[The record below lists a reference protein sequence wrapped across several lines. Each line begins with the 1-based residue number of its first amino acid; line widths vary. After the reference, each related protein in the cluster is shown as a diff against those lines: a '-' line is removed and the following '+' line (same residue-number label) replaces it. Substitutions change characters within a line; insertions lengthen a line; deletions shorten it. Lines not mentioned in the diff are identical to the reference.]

1 MKKLIAFITIIW
13 VQNTYAQVTSL
24 SCPDNNHPHAI
35 DMGFSSMTK
44 WSCCNLGAKKPEES
58 GGYYAWG
65 ENKEKK
71 TYTSANYTEY
81 NDYGNPIVAESKNAA
96 DRWERGPFFDTA
108 GKIWGEKW
116 RMPTRLQ
123 VEELLYKCDFVRTSL
138 NGTEGYLFTS
148 KRNGNTIFIP
158 CAGAREDKL
167 MSETCL
173 YLWTKTTKQWGF
185 NFKNNPQIIPISLI
199 MIGETSNL
207 VETSPYYGLNI
218 RPVWRVIPGIVLE
231 EDKLK
236 NTPQALAMQGEP
248 SDVIWITYADEYPI
262 LTCPKDPWNEKIP
275 EEAKEKGIKGHVLV
289 SFIVEKDGSISG
301 VKIIKGVDPLLDSEA
316 IRLIE
321 ALPKCKP
328 GKKGGKVV
336 RIRLNRYIY
345 FNQ

>member
-1 MKKLIAFITIIW
+1 
-13 VQNTYAQVTSL
+13 
-24 SCPDNNHPHAI
+24 
-35 DMGFSSMTK
+35 
-44 WSCCNLGAKKPEES
+44 
-58 GGYYAWG
+58 
-65 ENKEKK
+65 
-71 TYTSANYTEY
+71 
-81 NDYGNPIVAESKNAA
+81 
-96 DRWERGPFFDTA
+96 
-108 GKIWGEKW
+108 
-116 RMPTRLQ
+116 
-123 VEELLYKCDFVRTSL
+123 
-138 NGTEGYLFTS
+138 
-148 KRNGNTIFIP
+148 
-158 CAGAREDKL
+158 
-167 MSETCL
+167 
-173 YLWTKTTKQWGF
+173 
-185 NFKNNPQIIPISLI
+185 